1 MSRKSKIEPALK
13 VELVE
18 RYLKEEIALCEAAR
32 RAGLKSEESFAHWV
46 SVYLS
51 EGVVGLLGQA
61 KKKLVIYF
69 TSHV

>member
-1 MSRKSKIEPALK
+1 M
-13 VELVE
+13 ELVE

-61 KKKLVIYF
+61 KK
-69 TSHV
+69 S